1 MEKINLKSQ
10 EIELSKP
17 SRVGSGA
24 TAFGSLVLILSLVG
38 FFVSNL
44 YSNRISSEL
53 EGVSAK
59 INTSLAGLEGERF
72 KDLYDFQDRVLELEK
87 IEKNK
92 ANQIYILELLERYTL
107 KEITFLNL
115 TMKADEGNDPVEIEG
130 EIVSNDYGMI
140 ERQAKIFEASEE
152 IDSVIIKMAKT
163 EKDKVTARL
172 ALKIKTRSE
181 ISNSENSEEEN

>member
-10 EIELSKP
+10 EIELFKP

>member
-87 IEKNK
+87 NRKKTKPIKF
-92 ANQIYILELLERYTL
+92 IYW
-107 KEITFLNL
+107 
-115 TMKADEGNDPVEIEG
+115 
-130 EIVSNDYGMI
+130 SC
-140 ERQAKIFEASEE
+140 
-152 IDSVIIKMAKT
+152 
-163 EKDKVTARL
+163 
-172 ALKIKTRSE
+172 
-181 ISNSENSEEEN
+181 